1 MTRRAF
7 GIAVIGAVVMAAEF
21 GSTAVNAADPDRR
34 SDDDDLPVRSIFLD
48 KSSQTERAEA

>member
-1 MTRRAF
+1 VTRRAF

-34 SDDDDLPVRSIFLD
+34 SDDDDLPVSHTPRQPSRL
-48 KSSQTERAEA
+48 ERAEA